1 MLQTRR
7 MQACAEREAQ
17 LSDFVKD
24 VTNLTEGSI
33 SKKIILFALP
43 IFLGNLFQQL
53 YNFADS
59 LIVGN
64 YLGEKALA
72 AVSSSGSLIFMMIG
86 FIQGVFIGAG
96 VIISRYFGAKELDKV
111 HTAVHTTLAFGL
123 AAGALLTVVG
133 ITITPILLRLMNTPE
148 DVLPNSI
155 LYFRV
160 YFAGSM
166 GLMVYNTSSGIFQA
180 MGDSRHPLY
189 YLIISSIVNVLLD
202 LLFVAGFGMG
212 VGGAALAT
220 IISQLIAGTLAFTKL
235 TRVVG
240 PHRVTVS
247 HIGFDKEML
256 GKILR
261 LGLPTGVQNS
271 VIAFANVI
279 VQANINAFGSI
290 AMAGSGSYF
299 KLEGFAFLPISSF
312 CMALTTFIGQN
323 LGAKKYDRA
332 KRGARFGIFSG
343 VLLAE
348 LVGLILYIF
357 APSLISLFNQNP
369 DVIAVGVKQARTE
382 TLFYFLLALSH
393 CFAGILRGAG
403 KTSVPMYIML
413 ACWCVIRIIYISII
427 VTLIPD
433 IVVIFWAYPI
443 TWSLSTIL
451 FAVYYFRADWVHNF
465 DRQAAKKL
473 PR

>member
-1 MLQTRR
+1 
-7 MQACAEREAQ
+7 
-17 LSDFVKD
+17 
-24 VTNLTEGSI
+24 
-33 SKKIILFALP
+33 
-43 IFLGNLFQQL
+43 
-53 YNFADS
+53 
-59 LIVGN
+59 
-64 YLGEKALA
+64 
-72 AVSSSGSLIFMMIG
+72 
-86 FIQGVFIGAG
+86 
-96 VIISRYFGAKELDKV
+96 
-111 HTAVHTTLAFGL
+111 
-123 AAGALLTVVG
+123 
-133 ITITPILLRLMNTPE
+133 
-148 DVLPNSI
+148 
-155 LYFRV
+155 
-160 YFAGSM
+160 
-166 GLMVYNTSSGIFQA
+166 
-180 MGDSRHPLY
+180 
-189 YLIISSIVNVLLD
+189 VLLD

-465 DRQAAKKL
+465 DRQAAKEL

>member
-1 MLQTRR
+1 M
-7 MQACAEREAQ
+7 
-17 LSDFVKD
+17 
-24 VTNLTEGSI
+24 TEGSI
-33 SKKIILFALP
+33 SKKIVLFALP

-53 YNFADS
+53 YNVADS

-64 YLGEKALA
+64 YLGETALA

-96 VIISRYFGAKELDKV
+96 VIISRHFGAKEMDKV

-123 AAGALLTVVG
+123 AAGALLTVIG
-133 ITITPILLRLMNTPE
+133 ILVTPSLLRLMRTPE
-148 DVLPNSI
+148 NVLPSSI
-155 LYFRV
+155 QYFRI

-166 GLMVYNTSSGIFQA
+166 GLMVYNTSSGIFQS

-189 YLIISSIVNVLLD
+189 YLIISSVVNVLLD
-202 LLFVAGFGMG
+202 FLFVAGFGMG
-212 VGGAALAT
+212 VDGAALAT
-220 IISQLIAGTLAFTKL
+220 IISHFLSGGLAFTKL
-235 TRVVG
+235 TRLTG

-247 HIGFDKEML
+247 HIRFDKNML

-279 VQANINAFGSI
+279 VQSNINLFGSV

-332 KRGARFGIFSG
+332 KRGARFGIISG

-348 LVGLILYIF
+348 LVGLVLYLF
-357 APSLISLFNQNP
+357 APALVSLFNQNP
-369 DVIAVGVKQARTE
+369 DVVAVGVKQARTE

-403 KTSVPMYIML
+403 KTSIPMYIML
-413 ACWCVIRIIYISII
+413 VCWCVIRIIYISVI
-427 VTLIPD
+427 VTIVPD

-451 FAVYYFRADWVHNF
+451 FAIYYFRADWLHNF
-465 DRQAAKKL
+465 DRQAAREL
-473 PR
+473 AR